1 MKTIKFLLAIL
12 FSIAIAACGGG
23 GGYGGGGSTPT
34 YSISGTVSGTAT
46 SGVLITVSGT
56 ATATA
61 TTGAGGT
68 YTISGLANGSY
79 TVTPSLGGKIFTPN
93 SLSVTV
99 SGTNMTAQNFVAAN
113 NTLSTYSI
121 SGTISGAPSGMTI
134 ALTGGSI
141 GSTVTSTGGT
151 YTFTGLL
158 PGAYTL
164 TPSSTSFTFA
174 PTSTSVTITA
184 SPLTAATIVAT
195 AIPVAHSIS
204 GTVSGPF
211 TSGVLITVTGTAT
224 ATATTGAGGTYT
236 VTGLFDGSY
245 TVTPSY
251 AGYTFTPNSTAVTI
265 SGLNLTGKNFTS
277 AVIIAPTYTLS
288 GTVNGPYV
296 AGVTIT
302 MSGAGTATTTTN
314 ASGAYSFANLP
325 AGTYILTPTLAGYAY
340 IPAAPSVVITNADM
354 TQVFAASSAIASSSV
369 SGTITYAGAK
379 TGLVYLRVFNSG
391 GCTNCSASAGTSI
404 ALTSGSG
411 SYTIRGLQPNTY
423 TVTAEM
429 DTLNTGAPNATN
441 PAGSSAAFTT
451 VAGTDN
457 TGVSITVADPT
468 LPVPVTPAAPS
479 ISPGNGSAFVQYTP
493 PTDSSGKEIATSYK
507 IYWGTDVA
515 ASTGGGNTT
524 FKAQGTNQ
532 NVYFLSGLPNVGLY
546 FKMTAFVGITESTV
560 PTPTVVGPV
569 TIGAT
574 TLANTVSG
582 TVTFPVAATGPMM
595 VGVFSNSGI
604 YFTRIAS
611 PVSPQSYSIAGVVSG
626 SYQSFAVLDMN
637 GNGIIDTGDLSNTN
651 GNTPSITVSGATTSN
666 LTLNSATTATV
677 NTDHWSDGVSSS
689 YSLNLGIN
697 DGIKR
702 SVAVT
707 LISGLNVAVPF
718 DMGAAT
724 NNNTMNVQLS
734 TTPAVNDSYVFL
746 VTFSDGSPPQI
757 ITGSVTGVLSSL
769 NSFASSLTPVTS
781 GGLGTACNNVCSTSV
796 PLFTWAA
803 PSTPPAPFT
812 YRLNLNGSDANW
824 NYPKDNGMPSTTTP
838 LQVLYNAD
846 GNASIS
852 SLTTGIIY
860 TWQVQVQDA
869 NRNSATRSTTYSY

>member
-1 MKTIKFLLAIL
+1 MSAPYHENHLLPALVAKKGSASGCAI
-12 FSIAIAACGGG
+12 S
-23 GGYGGGGSTPT
+23 S
-34 YSISGTVSGTAT
+34 
-46 SGVLITVSGT
+46 VSGT

-79 TVTPSLGGKIFTPN
+79 TVTPSLTGKIFTPN

-113 NTLSTYSI
+113 NTALTYSI
-121 SGTISGAPSGMTI
+121 SGTISGAPSGMRI
-134 ALTGGSI
+134 ALTGGST

-158 PGAYTL
+158 PGTYTL
-164 TPSSTSFTFA
+164 TPSSTSFTFV
-174 PTSTSVTITA
+174 PTSTSVTIVAGDVTA
-184 SPLTAATIVAT
+184 TPIVAN
-195 AIPVAHSIS
+195 AIPVAHTIS
-204 GTVSGPF
+204 GMVSGAV

-236 VTGLFDGSY
+236 VPGLFDGSY
-245 TVTPSY
+245 TVTPSLT
-251 AGYTFTPNSTAVTI
+251 GYTFTPNSTAVTI
-265 SGLNLTGKNFTS
+265 SGANLTGKNFTS
-277 AVIIAPTYTLS
+277 AVVIAPTYTLS
-288 GTVNGPYV
+288 GTVTGPYV

-340 IPAAPSVVITNADM
+340 ILAAPSVVITNANK

-404 ALTSGSG
+404 ALTGSTG
-411 SYTIRGLQPNTY
+411 AYTGTYTIRGLQPNTY

-429 DTLNTGAPNATN
+429 DTLGTGAPNASN
-441 PAGSSAAFTT
+441 PAGSSATFTT

-457 TGVSITVADPT
+457 TGVSITVANPT
-468 LPVPVTPAAPS
+468 APTPVTPTIQTVA
-479 ISPGNGSAFVQYTP
+479 PGNGSAFILYSP
-493 PTDSSGKEIATSYK
+493 PKDTNGREIATSYK
-507 IYWGTDVA
+507 IYWGTDTLATTGTPVTFTAQGDKQNVYILSGLTDTTALYVKMSAFVGLTESAKSA
-515 ASTGGGNTT
+515 ASTL
-524 FKAQGTNQ
+524 
-532 NVYFLSGLPNVGLY
+532 V
-546 FKMTAFVGITESTV
+546 TV
-560 PTPTVVGPV
+560 
-569 TIGAT
+569 GAT
-574 TLANTVSG
+574 TGANTVSG
-582 TVTFPVAATGPMM
+582 TVTFPGAATGPMI
-595 VGVFSNSGI
+595 VGVFSNGGI
-604 YFTRIAS
+604 YFKKYAS
-611 PVSPQSYSIAGVVSG
+611 PVSPLSYSIAGVVNG

-637 GNGIIDTGDLSNTN
+637 NNGVIDTGDLSNTN
-651 GNTPSITVSGATTSN
+651 NNTPSITVSGATTSN
-666 LTLNSATTATV
+666 LTLTSATTATV
-677 NTDHWSDGVSSS
+677 NTDHQYDGVNHN

-718 DMGAAT
+718 DMGADT

-734 TTPAVNDSYVFL
+734 ITPAVNDSYVFK
-746 VTFSDGSPPQI
+746 VTYSDGTTQN

-769 NSFASSLTPVTS
+769 NSFAQTLVAQTTTP
-781 GGLGTACNNVCSTSV
+781 GTTTV

-803 PSTPPAPFT
+803 PVSPPTPYT
-812 YRLNLNGSDANW
+812 YKLNLFGSDANW
-824 NYPKDNGMPSTTTP
+824 NYPKDNGLPSTTTP

-846 GNASIS
+846 GNASKS
-852 SLTTGIIY
+852 SLTSGNTY
-860 TWQVQVQDA
+860 TLASSSSRWQ
-869 NRNSATRSTTYSY
+869 SE

>member
-23 GGYGGGGSTPT
+23 GGYGGGSAPT

-61 TTGAGGT
+61 ITGAGGT

-93 SLSVTV
+93 SRSVTV

-134 ALTGGSI
+134 ALTGGST

-158 PGAYTL
+158 PGTYTL

-174 PTSTSVTITA
+174 PTSTSVTIVAGPVTA
-184 SPLTAATIVAT
+184 TTIVAN
-195 AIPVAHSIS
+195 AIPVAHTIS

-236 VTGLFDGSY
+236 VPGLFDGSY

-265 SGLNLTGKNFTS
+265 SGANLTGKNFTS
-277 AVIIAPTYTLS
+277 AVVIAPTYTLS
-288 GTVNGPYV
+288 GTVTGPYV

-302 MSGAGTATTTTN
+302 MSGAATATTTTN

-325 AGTYILTPTLAGYAY
+325 AGTYTLTPTLAGYAY
-340 IPAAPSVVITNADM
+340 IPAAPAVTVSANTVQGFV
-354 TQVFAASSAIASSSV
+354 ASSAVTSYSI
-369 SGTITYAGAK
+369 SGTVSYPVGTK
-379 TGLVYLRVFNSG
+379 TGPVYLRVFNSV
-391 GCTNCSASAGTSI
+391 GCTNCSSSAGTLI
-404 ALTSGSG
+404 AAPGT
-411 SYTIRGLQPNTY
+411 YTIRGLQPNTY

-441 PAGSSAAFTT
+441 PAGSSATATISG
-451 VAGTDN
+451 AN
-457 TGVSITVADPT
+457 LTGVNITITDPT
-468 LPVPVTPAAPS
+468 LPAPVTPAAPS
-479 ISPGNGSAFVQYTP
+479 IFPGNGSAFVQYSP
-493 PTDSSGKEIATSYK
+493 PTANGQEIATSYK
-507 IYWGTDVA
+507 IYWGTTNTA
-515 ASTGGGNTT
+515 LTGGGNTT
-524 FKAQGTNQ
+524 FAAQGNNQ
-532 NVYFLSGLPNVGLY
+532 NVYILSGLTDTAVLY
-546 FKMTAFVGITESTV
+546 FKMSAIVGATESALSAAS
-560 PTPTVVGPV
+560 GPV

-574 TLANTVSG
+574 TGANTVSG
-582 TVTFPVAATGPMM
+582 TVTFPVAATGPMI
-595 VGVFSNSGI
+595 VGLFSNTGI
-604 YFTRIAS
+604 YFKRYTS
-611 PVSPQSYSIAGVVSG
+611 PSSPLSYSIAGVASG

-637 GNGIIDTGDLSNTN
+637 GNGLIDTGDLSNTN
-651 GNTPSITVSGATTSN
+651 NNTPSITVSGATTSN

-677 NTDHWSDGVSSS
+677 NTDHWSDGVSSG

-718 DMGAAT
+718 DMGANT

-734 TTPAVNDSYVFL
+734 TTPAVNDSYVFQ
-746 VTFSDGSPPQI
+746 VTVTDGITLTTQN

-781 GGLGTACNNVCSTSV
+781 GGLGTACNNVCSTTV
-796 PLFTWAA
+796 PLFTWVA
-803 PSTPPAPFT
+803 PVSPPTPYT
-812 YRLNLNGSDANW
+812 YKLNLNGITDSTNW
-824 NYPKDNGMPSTTTP
+824 NYPKDNDLPSTT
-838 LQVLYNAD
+838 LSALYNAD
-846 GNASIS
+846 GQASGP
-852 SLTTGIIY
+852 LTSTFSY
-860 TWQVQVQDA
+860 RWQVQVRDG
-869 NRNSATRSTTYSY
+869 NRNSATRQTTYAVP